1 MYIQQWM
8 LNKAVINNIYDLFTE
23 QFFASLRTSAIFNMP
38 GKKHFMNYI
47 DDINIPNSI
56 ILFYFFR
63 SATIKETYGSW
74 KKTP

>member
-1 MYIQQWM
+1 
-8 LNKAVINNIYDLFTE
+8 
-23 QFFASLRTSAIFNMP
+23 
-38 GKKHFMNYI
+38 MNYI

-63 SATIKETYGSW
+63 SATIKETYRSW